1 MKQPASLA
9 AGSPLMLCLGFW
21 LAVAPTKAAELRYPA
36 MGNIRL
42 DQGTVE
48 MWLIPQFDPEAPLTR
63 PYTGH
68 RLFQIQRDED
78 NRLALMWRAIISTA
92 EGREGKQAAG
102 LYPTGRSGGHNFAD
116 FVKIWCFVGENEPGI
131 AARDAASHR
140 PKGTGGP
147 LRWSPGQPKHVA
159 FCWDQERIWWIIDGE
174 IQREG
179 PLLLPLNFELNE
191 DMDLVFGDPNGSRFI
206 FRDLRISSIPRE
218 PSEVG
223 YHHPEGAPADFHT
236 LLLDRLDQ
244 SVEADGHR
252 QTSPVIMTPGPD
264 GRRGG
269 RIDRRV
275 PTVETKAGPGLAL

>member
-1 MKQPASLA
+1 MKQPASRA
-9 AGSPLMLCLGFW
+9 AGSPLVLCLGFW
-21 LAVAPTKAAELRYPA
+21 LAVAPTTAAELRYPA

-48 MWLIPQFDPEAPLTR
+48 MWLVPQFDPEAPLTR

-78 NRLALMWRAIISTA
+78 NRLALMWRATISKA

-102 LYPTGRSGGHNFAD
+102 LYPTGRSGGHNFAE
-116 FVKIWCFVGENEPGI
+116 FTTIWCFVGKN
-131 AARDAASHR
+131 
-140 PKGTGGP
+140 GP
-147 LRWSPGQPKHVA
+147 LRWSRGEPKHVA

-191 DMDLVFGDPNGSRFI
+191 DIDLVFGDPNGSRFI

-244 SVEADGHR
+244 SVEADGQR